1 MNQKQITY
9 FLSVYET
16 RSMKKTAEHFF
27 VSPQGIS
34 RVIKDMENELGT
46 ELFLRS
52 RQQEGL
58 LPTHAAE
65 MLLPHFQNILHEYE
79 LIGRQD
85 FLSQP
90 GKYFLEVL
98 VTGGAFGFLGKD
110 FLPSF
115 LLSVPWIQLNFSETV
130 DTMAVHALLQKR
142 IELVLLT
149 GPVETKR
156 FRSTRLFQLS
166 HVFVLHKDH
175 PLAQRQ
181 ALSLHDL
188 DRQDIILRG
197 RERSFYEMYQ
207 NRLLQEGVNA
217 NILLET
223 NIKDAMLEFVERNMA
238 IGILFSDEARQIKN
252 PELRILSFDD
262 PMKKSDVYL
271 VELKDHPLSKAARAF
286 KRFILDWCK

>member
-98 VTGGAFGFLGKD
+98 VTGGSVRVPRQGFPAVLFTQCTVDPAEFLGD
-110 FLPSF
+110 CRY
-115 LLSVPWIQLNFSETV
+115 
-130 DTMAVHALLQKR
+130 D
-142 IELVLLT
+142 
-149 GPVETKR
+149 G
-156 FRSTRLFQLS
+156 
-166 HVFVLHKDH
+166 
-175 PLAQRQ
+175 
-181 ALSLHDL
+181 
-188 DRQDIILRG
+188 G
-197 RERSFYEMYQ
+197 
-207 NRLLQEGVNA
+207 
-217 NILLET
+217 
-223 NIKDAMLEFVERNMA
+223 
-238 IGILFSDEARQIKN
+238 
-252 PELRILSFDD
+252 
-262 PMKKSDVYL
+262 
-271 VELKDHPLSKAARAF
+271 ARALA
-286 KRFILDWCK
+286 KTH